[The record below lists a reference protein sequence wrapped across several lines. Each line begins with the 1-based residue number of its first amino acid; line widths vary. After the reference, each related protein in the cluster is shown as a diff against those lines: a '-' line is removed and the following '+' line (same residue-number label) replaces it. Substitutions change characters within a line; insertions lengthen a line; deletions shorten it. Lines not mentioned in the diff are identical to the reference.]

1 MWFRKAEKS
10 TIKRKK
16 VHKTG
21 KLSEILDYILNI
33 RNSYRLTMEL
43 VNYQE
48 LKKEAYLKAI
58 DLLEEEYFNDKE
70 ILKKLENYRIKHL
83 NGEVV
88 PQ

>member
-1 MWFRKAEKS
+1 
-10 TIKRKK
+10 
-16 VHKTG
+16 
-21 KLSEILDYILNI
+21 
-33 RNSYRLTMEL
+33 MEL

-48 LKKEAYLKAI
+48 LKREAYLKAI